1 MPKISVIVP
10 IYNVEAYITKCAYSL
25 FNQTLDDVEYVFVN
39 DCTKDNSIEVLKTV
53 LQNYPNRLEYVKIVN
68 HDTNRGLPAA
78 RATGISYASG
88 DYIIHSDS
96 DDWMELTL
104 LEEMYC
110 AAIGN
115 DADLVYCDFNFVKQ
129 SGVERYFAPKTAD
142 TKTETVNNWVNT
154 KWTVIWN
161 ILAKRSIYQNNN
173 IKFPIGI
180 KYCED
185 FYVGIQLLCFSTK
198 IVHVPQALH
207 NYNML
212 NQSSILH
219 SESRNQMNCDSARV
233 YEEILDILN
242 EENFFDLCGKSVSW
256 RFLDGMQHCVLNKQF
271 FFKFKTLHPETHQH
285 ILSCPYLNKKI
296 KMMMWCLDKNLDFV
310 VDMFVRIRKLF
321 KSYDE

>member
-96 DDWMELTL
+96 DDWMEPTL

-129 SGVERYFAPKTAD
+129 SGVVRYFAPKTAD

-219 SESRNQMNCDSARV
+219 LESRNQMNNDSAKV
-233 YEEILDILN
+233 YDMILDILAK
-242 EENFFDLCGKSVSW
+242 ENLFGLCGKSVSW
-256 RFLDGMQHCVLNKQF
+256 RFLDGMQHCVLDKLYF
-271 FFKFKTLHPETHQH
+271 EKFKTLHPETHKY
-285 ILSCPYLNKKI
+285 IMSCPYLNKKVRVL
-296 KMMMWCLDKNLDFV
+296 MWCLDKNLDVIVSGFIW
-310 VDMFVRIRKLF
+310 IRHLL
-321 KSYDE
+321 KS

>member
-10 IYNVEAYITKCAYSL
+10 IYNVEAYIAKCAYSL
-25 FNQTLDDVEYVFVN
+25 FTQTLDDVEYVFVN
-39 DCTKDNSIEVLKTV
+39 DCIKDNSIEVLKTV
-53 LQNYPNRLEYVKIVN
+53 LQNYPNRQDSVKIVN
-68 HDTNRGLPAA
+68 HDINRGLPAA

-96 DDWMELTL
+96 DDWMEPTL

-110 AAIGN
+110 TAIGN
-115 DADLVYCDFNFVKQ
+115 GADLVYCDFNFVKQ

-173 IKFPIGI
+173 IKFPVGI

-198 IVHVPQALH
+198 ILHISKALH

-219 SESRNQMNCDSARV
+219 SESTNQMNRDAACV
-233 YEEILDILN
+233 YEEVLDILN
-242 EENFFDLCGKSVSW
+242 KENFFDLCGKSVSW
-256 RFLDGMQHCVLNKQF
+256 RFLDGMQHCVLDRQF
-271 FFKFKTLHPETHQH
+271 FEKFKTLHPETHQH
-285 ILSCPYLNKKI
+285 IMSCPYLNKKV

-310 VDMFVRIRKLF
+310 VNIFLMLRKLF
-321 KSYDE
+321 RKNG